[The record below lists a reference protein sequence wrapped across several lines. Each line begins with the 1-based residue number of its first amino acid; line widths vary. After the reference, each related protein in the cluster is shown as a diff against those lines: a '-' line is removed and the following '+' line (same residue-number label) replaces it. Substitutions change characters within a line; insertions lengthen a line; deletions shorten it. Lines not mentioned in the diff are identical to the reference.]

1 MENSRFVSDPM
12 DVDNIL
18 EGINSVNRINED
30 LLMGV
35 VLVSDG
41 ILPLLVV
48 ESV

>member
-1 MENSRFVSDPM
+1 M